1 MVLDIHERTIAEQ
14 EGRKPRDISTKD
26 VLEAIKEADKNKD
39 GKISKEEMQV
49 WVIKF
54 MNTF

>member
-14 EGRKPRDISTKD
+14 EGRKPKDISTKD

-39 GKISKEEMQV
+39 GKISKEEM
-49 WVIKF
+49 
-54 MNTF
+54 